1 MTSVNSG
8 RAGHGEN
15 TGDDGNAEGPG
26 LDPERLLS
34 LAVAVVE
41 QAESN
46 EEIEVVC
53 SNGRS
58 TSVRVYGGE
67 VESLTVA
74 ENHAIGVR
82 VLVEGR
88 EGFASAGSLDGD
100 VVRDML
106 AEARDNARF
115 AEADPHVGIARPDG
129 VEAGEIDL
137 WRDEVEATRNGDK
150 IELAL
155 ELERRVRGADP
166 RISGVRVAGYGDS
179 AGAFALASTA
189 GIRAASRATSASIS
203 VQALAKDRDRTQ
215 TGYAWDGAR
224 EPGAVDLERV
234 VERAVSHSVEMLG
247 ATQPR
252 TTTVDLVLD
261 PHLAATVLG
270 LIAGTLTG
278 DRVLKGRS
286 PFVDRVGEAVAAP
299 TVSFLD
305 DPTDPRSLGADSH
318 DGEGLACRPVPLV
331 AGGVLQGFLHDSY
344 TGRRSGHGSTGSA
357 VRSTRGLPS
366 PGLHALAV
374 QPGSGG
380 SLDEMIAGVDHGL
393 LVFSL
398 AGLHSGVNPV
408 SGDFSVGVEGR
419 MIRNGEL
426 AEPVAECTIASTLQ
440 RLLLDVQTLGS
451 EVTHLPSGV
460 STPPLVIGDVALSG
474 AG

>member
-1 MTSVNSG
+1 MTTMDPAEARDLQPDDLLAIASDLVD
-8 RAGHGEN
+8 RAG
-15 TGDDGNAEGPG
+15 PG
-26 LDPERLLS
+26 
-34 LAVAVVE
+34 
-41 QAESN
+41 
-46 EEIEVVC
+46 EEIEVAC
-53 SNGRS
+53 SHSRS

-67 VESLTVA
+67 VESLTTA

-82 VLVEGR
+82 VLVDGR
-88 EGFASAGSLDGD
+88 EGFASAGTLDRD
-100 VVRDML
+100 VVSAML

-115 AEADPHVGIARPDG
+115 AESDPHVGIARPDG
-129 VEAGEIDL
+129 VEAVEIDL
-137 WRDEVEATRNGDK
+137 WRDGVGATPNQDK
-150 IELAL
+150 IDLAI
-155 ELERRVRGADP
+155 ELERRVKDADP

-179 AGAFALASTA
+179 SGSFALASTA
-189 GIRAASRATSASIS
+189 GIRAGTRATSSSIS
-203 VQALAKDRDRTQ
+203 VQALARDGERTQ

-224 EPGAVDLERV
+224 EPAELDLDRV
-234 VERAVSHSVEMLG
+234 VDRAVSHSVDLLG
-247 ATQPR
+247 AHQPR

-261 PHLAATVLG
+261 PHLSATVLG

-286 PFVDRVGEAVAAP
+286 PFTDRVGEAVASP
-299 TVSFLD
+299 LVTFLD

-331 AGGVLQGFLHDSY
+331 TDGVLQGFLHDSY

-357 VRSTRGLPS
+357 VRSTRGLPT
-366 PGLHALAV
+366 PGLHALSV
-374 QPGSGG
+374 HPGAGG
-380 SLDEMIAGVDHGL
+380 TLDELIAGVDHGL

-419 MIRNGEL
+419 MIRNGQL

-440 RLLLDVQTLGS
+440 RLLLDVRAVGG

-460 STPPLVIGDVALSG
+460 STPPLVIGEVALSG
-474 AG
+474 GA